1 MSGRLRHLL
10 VTYDVGTATA
20 AGEKRL
26 RRVAQFCCAHGVRV
40 QKSVFECVLEPSD
53 VTVLLEKL
61 LKVIDAKKD
70 TIRIYHLG
78 GTMPRVERF
87 GKEGPITTKDVMIV

>member
-1 MSGRLRHLL
+1 
-10 VTYDVGTATA
+10 
-20 AGEKRL
+20 
-26 RRVAQFCCAHGVRV
+26 
-40 QKSVFECVLEPSD
+40 
-53 VTVLLEKL
+53 
-61 LKVIDAKKD
+61 VIDQKKD